1 MCLDVAPQGG
11 VAVAYSCFY
20 GNLTTKMYN
29 VLGPTVSRSLVTMN
43 KFNPFTQQPNLSS
56 FWNVSFSFD
65 EILSFSNFYVIHY
78 FRFAY
83 TLWKKLPHEIS

>member
-1 MCLDVAPQGG
+1 MAHSELFTCDYEYIYA
-11 VAVAYSCFY
+11 
-20 GNLTTKMYN
+20 
-29 VLGPTVSRSLVTMN
+29 
-43 KFNPFTQQPNLSS
+43 FTQQPNLSS

-65 EILSFSNFYVIHY
+65 EILSFSNVYVIHY